1 VDDFKDTLNK
11 YPQFFTE
18 DASTESEN
26 YKVSLPGT
34 LQLDVDYHLSG
45 GLYANLALQ
54 LALTGN
60 GGKPFNNQYYNAVS
74 ITPRFESKR
83 FGFYLPLSYNGLTQF
98 TGGASL
104 RVGNLFIGSGSILS
118 AAVGSSKQADIFM
131 GVHFGSLQKNKEK
144 KHKGKTPKEE
154 NS

>member
-1 VDDFKDTLNK
+1 VDDFKDTLKK

-34 LQLDVDYHLSG
+34 LQLDVDYHLRG
-45 GLYANLALQ
+45 GLYANFALQ

-60 GGKPFNNQYYNAVS
+60 GDKPFNNQYYNAVT
-74 ITPRFESKR
+74 ITPRFESRR
-83 FGFYLPLSYNGLTQF
+83 FGFYLPLGYNGLTQF

-104 RVGNLFIGSGSILS
+104 RVGNLFIGSGSVLS

-131 GVHFGSLQKNKEK
+131 GVHFGSLQKNKRK
-144 KHKGKTPKEE
+144 KNNRKVLKTE